1 MYATKRLGAADIAEM
16 KTLLRL
22 FGEVFKD
29 PDSYHANVPD
39 DAYLRDRLADHGF
52 FAFVARDDGAIIGGL
67 AAYELKKFE
76 QKRSEVYI
84 YDLAVDARHR
94 RKGVATALIRALGKA
109 ARAQGA
115 YVMFVQADNGEDDA
129 PARALYAKLASD
141 HIVAHHYD
149 IEP

>member
-1 MYATKRLGAADIAEM
+1 MYSTKRLGAADIAEM
-16 KTLLRL
+16 KLLLRL
-22 FGEVFKD
+22 FGDVFED

-39 DAYLRDRLADHGF
+39 DAYLRDRLADNGF
-52 FAFVARDDGAIIGGL
+52 LAVVAIDDGVMIGGL

-84 YDLAVDARHR
+84 YDLAVDVRHR
-94 RKGVATALIRALGKA
+94 RKGVATALIRTLGDV

-115 YVMFVQADNGEDDA
+115 YIMFVQADSGEDDA
-129 PARALYAKLASD
+129 PARALYAKLASE